1 MKNSE
6 YDKVEKLLT
15 GMLDLWKEALLK
27 NGHTEVVTYLEK
39 KYNKGG
45 EVFS

>member
-6 YDKVEKLLT
+6 YEKAEMLLT
-15 GMLDLWKEALLK
+15 GMRDLWKEVLLK
-27 NGHTEVVTYLEK
+27 NGHTEAVTYLEK